1 MTDLRNAGSFGCHLN
16 QTCASKAGC
25 DSVCL
30 GFLESR
36 GDFGFIFY
44 DAGTRATVGNAQLTA
59 DKELVQL
66 NTKIDILPQLQRLV
80 LAHKLA
86 LAVLQYH
93 RTPWLLEDWRL
104 QDFSFFANRNARS
117 ADELARDLQ
126 TLHLSTQFS
135 MSKPET
141 ATLSGPQSSRSTPA
155 TQTKDCSALAQ
166 TKIRFIRNVT
176 LAKLGLAL
184 LEIGHKRNIGSFNIE
199 PEQHDVINA
208 RILAESSYTDLGP
221 RYQRIA
227 RRCIDCNLPADD
239 SLDAE
244 DLQNAVYTNV
254 VCELESMISL
264 HRRFPEAIS

>member
-1 MTDLRNAGSFGCHLN
+1 M
-16 QTCASKAGC
+16 
-25 DSVCL
+25 
-30 GFLESR
+30 
-36 GDFGFIFY
+36 
-44 DAGTRATVGNAQLTA
+44 
-59 DKELVQL
+59 
-66 NTKIDILPQLQRLV
+66 
-80 LAHKLA
+80 
-86 LAVLQYH
+86 LQYH

-117 ADELARDLQ
+117 VDELARDLQ
-126 TLHLSTQFS
+126 TLHLSTEFS

-141 ATLSGPQSSRSTPA
+141 ATLSGPQSSGSTPA
-155 TQTKDCSALAQ
+155 IRTKDCSALAQ
-166 TKIRFIRNVT
+166 TKIKFIHSIRNVT

-199 PEQHDVINA
+199 PEQHDVVNG
-208 RILAESSYTDLGP
+208 RILAESSHADLGP

-227 RRCIDCNLPADD
+227 RRCIDCNFSADD
-239 SLDAE
+239 SWDAE